1 MNKTYYV
8 QGIYTPRN
16 SPKYKG
22 TIPIFYRSRN
32 ELQLM
37 RFFDENSKII
47 EWTSE
52 SVVIPYIKPVDG
64 KIHRYYVD
72 FSCVLKDGDGKI
84 HKYLI
89 EYKPFKQTVQPS
101 KGKKSERTF
110 LTEQLNFSTNSSK
123 WSAAKQYCEK
133 QKMKFLILT
142 EKDLPK
148 N

>member
-1 MNKTYYV
+1 MNTLYT
-8 QGIYTPRN
+8 QGQYSPRN
-16 SPKYKG
+16 PQKYKG
-22 TIPIFYRSRN
+22 TFPLVYRSRP

-52 SVVIPYIKPVDG
+52 SIVIPYIKPVDG

-72 FSCVLKDGDGKI
+72 FSCVLRGNDGNL

-89 EYKPFKQTVQPS
+89 EYKPYKQTLPPI

-110 LTEQLNFSTNSSK
+110 LTEQVTFSTNSMK
-123 WSAAKQYCEK
+123 WAAAKQYCEK

-148 N
+148 L

>member
-1 MNKTYYV
+1 MATYFT
-8 QGIYTPRN
+8 QGNYTPRN
-16 SPKYKG
+16 TQKYKG
-22 TIPIFYRSRN
+22 TFPLVYRSRP

-64 KIHRYYVD
+64 RIHRYFVD
-72 FSCVLKDGDGKI
+72 FSCVLKSIDGKI

-89 EYKPFKQTVQPS
+89 EYKPYKQTIPPI
-101 KGKKSERTF
+101 KGKKSEKTYF
-110 LTEQLNFSTNSSK
+110 TEQLNYSINTSK
-123 WSAAKQYCEK
+123 WESARQFC
-133 QKMKFLILT
+133 QKHQWKFLIIT
-142 EKDLPK
+142 EKDL

>member
-1 MNKTYYV
+1 MTTYFT
-8 QGIYTPRN
+8 QGKYTPRN
-16 SPKYKG
+16 TQKYKG
-22 TIPIFYRSRN
+22 TFPLVYRSRP

-72 FSCVLKDGDGKI
+72 FSCILKEANGNI
-84 HKYLI
+84 CRYLI
-89 EYKPFKQTVQPS
+89 EYKPYKQTLQPV

-110 LTEQLNFSTNSSK
+110 LTEQINYSTNMSK
-123 WSAAKQYCEK
+123 WKSAREYANS
-133 QKMKFLILT
+133 QKMKFIILT

>member
-1 MNKTYYV
+1 MATYFT
-8 QGIYTPRN
+8 QGNYTPRN
-16 SPKYKG
+16 TQKYKG
-22 TIPIFYRSRN
+22 TFPLCYRSRP

-72 FSCVLKDGDGKI
+72 FSCILKEANGNLCR
-84 HKYLI
+84 YLI
-89 EYKPFKQTVQPS
+89 EYKPYKQTLQPV

-110 LTEQLNFSTNSSK
+110 LTEQINYSTNMSK
-123 WSAAKQYCEK
+123 WKSAREYANS
-133 QKMKFLILT
+133 QKMKFIILT